1 MKKDFINLIDFSE
14 EELMSIIR
22 QAVKWKE
29 FRYSGKTVTKGI
41 LDGKT
46 IALIFEKSSTRT
58 RVSFEVAINE
68 LGGKSTF
75 LSVRDIQMGRG
86 EPIKDT
92 ARVLSSYVH
101 GIVYRCYSHQMLN
114 ELAKYSTIPVINGL
128 SDYSHPVQVLSD
140 LFTLYEYFGDIK
152 KLKIAWVGDGNNMA
166 NSWIEAHLIFGF
178 SLSMACPKGYE
189 PAKELVKRASKNKN
203 FKLLDNPEVA
213 VKGVDVINTDVW
225 ISMGDEDEADER
237 KKAFKGFQLNKALL
251 KKAGKNT
258 VVLHCLPA
266 YRGFEITE
274 EIMESKNSL
283 IFVQA
288 ENRLHAQKALL
299 EYIYKKK
306 GAKKNG

>member
-1 MKKDFINLIDFSE
+1 MKRDFINLIDFSE
-14 EELMSIIR
+14 KELMSIIK
-22 QAVKWKE
+22 QADKWKKL
-29 FRYSGKTVTKGI
+29 RYSGKDKARRI

-68 LGGKSTF
+68 LGGNSTF

-101 GIVYRCYSHQMLN
+101 GIVYRCYSHDMLD

-128 SDYSHPVQVLSD
+128 SDYSHPVQVLAD
-140 LFTLYEYFGDIK
+140 LFTLYEHFGDIK
-152 KLKIAWVGDGNNMA
+152 KLKIAWIGDGNNMA

-189 PAKELVKRASKNKN
+189 PAKELVKKASKNKN
-203 FKLLDNPEVA
+203 FKLTNTPEEA

-225 ISMGDEDEADER
+225 ISMGDEDEEEER
-237 KKAFKGFQLNKALL
+237 KKAFKGFQVNKNLL
-251 KKAGKNT
+251 KKADRNA

-274 EIMESKNSL
+274 DVMESKQSL

-288 ENRLHAQKALL
+288 ENRLHTQKALL
-299 EYIYKKK
+299 EYLFNKERSK
-306 GAKKNG
+306 

>member
-1 MKKDFINLIDFSE
+1 MKKDFINLTDYSE
-14 EELMSIIR
+14 KELMSIIR
-22 QAVKWKE
+22 KALNWKQL
-29 FRYSGKTVTKGI
+29 RYSGKIKKNKV

-58 RVSFEVAINE
+58 RVSFEVAISE
-68 LGGKSTF
+68 LGGNSTF
-75 LSVRDIQMGRG
+75 LSVRDLQMGRG
-86 EPIKDT
+86 EPVKDT

-101 GIVYRCYSHQMLN
+101 GIVYRCYSHEMLN
-114 ELAKYSTIPVINGL
+114 ELAKYSSIPVINGL

-140 LFTLYEYFGDIK
+140 LFTLYEHFGDIK
-152 KLKIAWVGDGNNMA
+152 NLKICWIGDGNNMA

-189 PAKELVKRASKNKN
+189 PARDLLKKASKNKN
-203 FKLLDNPEVA
+203 FKLTNIPEEA

-237 KKAFKGFQLNKALL
+237 KKAFKGFQVNRNLL
-251 KKAGKNT
+251 KKANKNA

-266 YRGFEITE
+266 YRDFEITE
-274 EIMESKNSL
+274 EVMESKQSL

-299 EYIYKKK
+299 EYIFKKERSK
-306 GAKKNG
+306 

>member
-1 MKKDFINLIDFSE
+1 MKRDFINLIDFTE
-14 EELMSIIR
+14 KDLMSIIKSACR
-22 QAVKWKE
+22 WKKE
-29 FRYSGKTVTKGI
+29 RDLSNRVAKKI

-75 LSVRDIQMGRG
+75 LSVRDLQMGRG

-101 GIVYRCYSHQMLN
+101 GIVYRCFSHTMLN
-114 ELAKYSTIPVINGL
+114 DLAKYSSIPVINGL

-140 LFTLYEYFGDIK
+140 LFTLYEHFGDIK
-152 KLKIAWVGDGNNMA
+152 NLNISWIGDGNNMA

-178 SLSMACPKGYE
+178 PLSVACPKGYE
-189 PAKELVKRASKNKN
+189 PSD
-203 FKLLDNPEVA
+203 KLLKQALKSKKFKITNNPEEA
-213 VKGVDVINTDVW
+213 VKGADVINTDVW
-225 ISMGDEDEADER
+225 ISMGDENEEEER
-237 KKAFKGFQLNKALL
+237 KKAFKGFQVNKNLL
-251 KKAGKNT
+251 KKANKNA

-266 YRGFEITE
+266 YRGLEITE
-274 EIMESKNSL
+274 DVIESEQSL
-283 IFVQA
+283 IFIQA

-299 EYIYKKK
+299 EFLYKKERS
-306 GAKKNG
+306 KNNG